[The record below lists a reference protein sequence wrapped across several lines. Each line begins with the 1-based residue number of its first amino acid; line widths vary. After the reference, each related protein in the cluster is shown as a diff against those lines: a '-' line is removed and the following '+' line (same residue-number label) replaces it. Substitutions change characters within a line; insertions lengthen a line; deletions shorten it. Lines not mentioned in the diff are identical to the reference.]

1 MIASI
6 VMSTALGADSFFN
19 YGTYSILNNRQ
30 VVSIPAARTIMWDRG
45 QATHLAPGVWVGY
58 GWEEFPA
65 GASALFLLAATES
78 APAHDTKDVSN
89 PFGFLEAH
97 RPIGDPPE

>member
-6 VMSTALGADSFFN
+6 VMSAAISADSFFN
-19 YGTYSILNNRQ
+19 YGTYSILNDRQ
-30 VVSIPAARTIMWDRG
+30 VVSVPAARTILWDRG
-45 QATHLAPGVWVGY
+45 QATYIAPGVWIGY

-65 GASALFLLAATES
+65 GASALFLLSATES
-78 APAHDTKDVSN
+78 APAHDTTDASN

-97 RPIGDPPE
+97 QPIGAAQE